1 MSKFLTAEER
11 DVLRLSFTTAGFS
24 MEDAIEKLKGK
35 GLSDEEARL
44 LIIAEYK
51 AFKQELFDRTLK
63 RENSHE
69 MAKVMFVVVV
79 LISVIGPVFG
89 IESLLWYLVA
99 GSLCGI
105 AGYIAYKDKP
115 VAGVVA
121 GFIFAV
127 VFPFAY
133 NGYFA
138 NRTSYIKIEMLIPL
152 IMAAIPAGVAFL
164 ILAKLF
170 YSDTDHEY

>member
-1 MSKFLTAEER
+1 MSKFLTEDER
-11 DVLRLSFTTAGFS
+11 DILRLSFTTAGFS

-51 AFKQELFDRTLK
+51 AYKKELFERALK
-63 RENSHE
+63 RDDSHE

-89 IESLLWYLVA
+89 IESPLWYLVA

-105 AGYIAYKDKP
+105 AGYVAYKDKP
-115 VAGVVA
+115 VFVFRMVRVMDYSAVYIMENSLSFPKGYPVLLLVRLLLFGV
-121 GFIFAV
+121 
-127 VFPFAY
+127 P
-133 NGYFA
+133 
-138 NRTSYIKIEMLIPL
+138 
-152 IMAAIPAGVAFL
+152 
-164 ILAKLF
+164 
-170 YSDTDHEY
+170 